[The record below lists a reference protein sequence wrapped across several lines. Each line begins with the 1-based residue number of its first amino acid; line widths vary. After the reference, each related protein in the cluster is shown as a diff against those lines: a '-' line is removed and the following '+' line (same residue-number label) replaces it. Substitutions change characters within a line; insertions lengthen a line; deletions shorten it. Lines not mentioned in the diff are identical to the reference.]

1 MSVTGPTFVGCQEAP
16 LAASLS
22 CES

>member
-1 MSVTGPTFVGCQEAP
+1 MVV

-22 CES
+22 CFWL